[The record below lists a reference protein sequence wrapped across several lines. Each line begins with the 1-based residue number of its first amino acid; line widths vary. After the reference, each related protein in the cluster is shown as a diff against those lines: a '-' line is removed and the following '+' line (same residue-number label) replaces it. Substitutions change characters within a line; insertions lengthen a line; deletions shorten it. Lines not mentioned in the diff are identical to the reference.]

1 MAEQNNR
8 FSGMSRAELER
19 EARKQIVHSGLLAL
33 AALIV
38 IAVACYA
45 WFCGAGAVTAQGMAV
60 RLGSYGF
67 DLASAGEIT
76 RLDESLPEE
85 FATVPEGE
93 TLPGDYVPSGST
105 GKWSWTA
112 GKQLVSWRM
121 DKDANIGNLLGTE
134 AEGIRPGTSGKMRF
148 YVIPWDTGDLT
159 IRFQL
164 DTILMEGDGEK
175 MTLRR
180 DDTAQKLLRGHLLF
194 AFSAGSQRV
203 YYSGGGYTLDF
214 TGAEQ
219 GKPIEV
225 TVDWS
230 WPKTWED
237 AKVYQFS
244 GILTD
249 WQKNHFDWLF
259 YQQEPTTG
267 TTFTDEQLGEL
278 YDAADQYIGGDQQ
291 KANYK
296 MYAIGLRLTGDKL
309 S

>member
-1 MAEQNNR
+1 MAEKNNR
-8 FSGMSRAELER
+8 FSGMTRAELEK

-45 WFCGAGAVTAQGMAV
+45 WFCSAGAVTAQGMAV
-60 RLGSYGF
+60 RLGAYGF
-67 DLASAGEIT
+67 DLASVGEIA

-85 FATVPEGE
+85 YATIPQGE
-93 TLPGDYVPSGST
+93 TLPADYVPSGST
-105 GKWSWTA
+105 DKWSWTA
-112 GKQLVSWRM
+112 GKQLISWRM
-121 DKDANIGNLLGTE
+121 GKDANIGNLLGTE
-134 AEGIRPGTSGKMRF
+134 AEGIRPDTSGKMRF
-148 YVIPWDTGDLT
+148 YVIPWDTGDLK

-164 DTILMEGDGEK
+164 DMILLKGTDDR
-175 MTLRR
+175 MTLRN
-180 DDTAQKLLRGHLLF
+180 DNTAQKLMQGHLLF
-194 AFSAGSQRV
+194 AFSTGNQTA
-203 YYSGGGYTLDF
+203 YYQDGGYTLNF

-225 TVDWS
+225 TVDWC

-237 AKVYQFS
+237 AKASHFASV
-244 GILTD
+244 LTA
-249 WQKNHFDWLF
+249 WQAEHFNWLF
-259 YQQEPTTG
+259 YQEEPSG
-267 TTFTDEQLGEL
+267 QDSFTEEQLSAM

-291 KANYK
+291 KNKNA

>member
-1 MAEQNNR
+1 MAEKNNR

-45 WFCGAGAVTAQGMAV
+45 WFCSAGAVTAQGMAV

-67 DLASAGEIT
+67 DLASVGEIA
-76 RLDESLPEE
+76 RLEETLPEE

-93 TLPGDYVPSGST
+93 TLPQDYVPAGST

-121 DKDANIGNLLGTE
+121 DKDANIGNLLGSE
-134 AEGIRPGTSGKMRF
+134 AEGIRPGASGKMRF
-148 YVIPWDTGDLT
+148 YVIPWDTGDLR

-164 DTILMEGDGEK
+164 DMILLEGDGET
-175 MTLRR
+175 MTLRK
-180 DDTAQKLLRGHLLF
+180 DTIAQKLLQGHLLF
-194 AFSAGSQRV
+194 AFSAGGPKA

-230 WPKTWED
+230 WPKTWET
-237 AKVYQFS
+237 AKASQF
-244 GILTD
+244 GHLLTD
-249 WQKNHFDWLF
+249 WQQTRFDWLF
-259 YQQEPTTG
+259 YQETTG
-267 TTFTDEQLGEL
+267 DGTDYTDDQLGEL

-296 MYAIGLRLTGDKL
+296 IYAVGLRLTGDRL